1 MRRCRAVSNEWEDLK
16 QNGKEPRGKMLLALQ
31 RKKKRWGVKRQE
43 DV

>member
-16 QNGKEPRGKMLLALQ
+16 QKGAKREDAVGVAEEKEKI
-31 RKKKRWGVKRQE
+31 RWGVKRQE